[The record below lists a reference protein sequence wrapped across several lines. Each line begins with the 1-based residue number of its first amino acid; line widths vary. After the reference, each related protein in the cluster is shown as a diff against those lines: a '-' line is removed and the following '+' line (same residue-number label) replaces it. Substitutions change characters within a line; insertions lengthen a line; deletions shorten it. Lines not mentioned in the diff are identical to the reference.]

1 MSSFII
7 HDVTVATISPV
18 DQAQNQMSSMWKQL
32 ESLHK
37 TIDGG
42 SQVILNFSCIFS
54 RDCGLFI
61 VSSISRQQAPPTG
74 TSLINE
80 RSLQLH
86 CTLCREKI
94 RYIAIFITHYTASL
108 AGNSVGQS
116 VLIAWCPNK
125 AV

>member
-42 SQVILNFSCIFS
+42 SQVILNFFVHFFPRLWFVYRVLHLS
-54 RDCGLFI
+54 
-61 VSSISRQQAPPTG
+61 ATG
-74 TSLINE
+74 SA
-80 RSLQLH
+80 H
-86 CTLCREKI
+86 GDV
-94 RYIAIFITHYTASL
+94 TH
-108 AGNSVGQS
+108 
-116 VLIAWCPNK
+116 
-125 AV
+125 